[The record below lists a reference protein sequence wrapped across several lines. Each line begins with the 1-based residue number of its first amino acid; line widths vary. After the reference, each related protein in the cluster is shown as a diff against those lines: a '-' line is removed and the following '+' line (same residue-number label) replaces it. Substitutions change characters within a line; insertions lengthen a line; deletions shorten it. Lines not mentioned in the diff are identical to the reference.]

1 MEPKE
6 RPKIIRDY
14 GTLPKTMRGP
24 LREPPG
30 ALRVLIYIMGG
41 GKVPGSSLFGPWKVC
56 RAQNRLEKANVR
68 TGLSE
73 PILGP
78 ARFPRPE

>member
-1 MEPKE
+1 M
-6 RPKIIRDY
+6 RLLYIS
-14 GTLPKTMRGP
+14 KTMRGP

-30 ALRVLIYIMGG
+30 ALRVLIYFIGG
-41 GKVPGSSLFGPWKVC
+41 GKVPGGALTGPREVY

-73 PILGP
+73 PVLGP
-78 ARFPRPE
+78 AHFPRPR